1 MHTYISLRHRLILT
15 QDKGGISILPEPD
28 REGIVLMSNSKI
40 LQLTVTNE
48 MHTDVTLRCAVLGW
62 PGPFKVDHAIHQI
75 VSEAMTVH
83 LGGKC
88 HIDFTVSLV
97 KSANPGI
104 YSFPVAFMFHRD
116 EELDDELDEEEP
128 FHIVKYLRAV
138 IVDDVVTRLQ
148 PTTPYRRRRPFAMV
162 NDPSVA
168 TERGEPP
175 FM

>member
-1 MHTYISLRHRLILT
+1 
-15 QDKGGISILPEPD
+15 
-28 REGIVLMSNSKI
+28 MSNSKI

-116 EELDDELDEEEP
+116 EELDEEEP

-148 PTTPYRRRRPFAMV
+148 PTTPYRRQRPFAMV